1 MMKTLLKIS
10 WRNIWRNRVRSFV
23 IIGAIIV
30 GLMGGIF
37 SAAIRLAAEMQQYEE
52 AVENRTSHIQLHH
65 PNFIANPEPRFNIEN
80 GLSIAKELNNLSSVK
95 ISSARNVF
103 DGMIASANL
112 NSGVRIKG
120 IDPVTEAKTTKLNE
134 LISEGSYFENQG
146 RLPSVIIGSALSR
159 EINVSVGSR
168 IILTFQDINGEMVSS
183 SFTVEGIFSVTSR
196 RFEETTVF
204 VNYEDL
210 NNLVGKENLV
220 TEIAVVIHDSDSYRI
235 VAEKIQELYPNTEV
249 RHWAEIDPALYYAL
263 EFLNKNLVWMVGII
277 ILGISFGLLNTMLM
291 SVLERVKELGV
302 LMAVGMDK
310 VRVFLMVVTE
320 ATLLSLIAGVIGL
333 FLSYLMISYFSV
345 RGIDLSGVGAEG
357 LEEFGYATMLYL
369 HIDPAFYLKIG
380 LLVVFYAIV
389 ASIYPAFKAV
399 RLSPVEA
406 VRQD

>member
-37 SAAIRLAAEMQQYEE
+37 SAAIRLAAELQQYEE

-80 GLSIAKELNNLSSVK
+80 GLEIKNELNNLPSVK

-120 IDPVTEAKTTKLNE
+120 IDPIIEAKTTKLNE
-134 LISEGSYFENQG
+134 LLTEGSYFENQG
-146 RLPSVIIGSALSR
+146 RLPSVIIGNALSR
-159 EINVSVGSR
+159 EINVSLGSR

-183 SFTVEGIFSVTSR
+183 SFTVEGIYSVTSR

-204 VNYEDL
+204 VNQEVLGDL
-210 NNLVGKENLV
+210 IGKENLV

-235 VAEKIQELYPNTEV
+235 VAEKIQELYPETEV
-249 RHWAEIDPALYYAL
+249 RHWAEIDPSLYYAL

-345 RGIDLSGVGAEG
+345 KGIDLSGVGAEG
-357 LEEFGYATMLYL
+357 LEEFGFATVLYL
-369 HIDPAFYLKIG
+369 HIDPVFYLKIG